1 MKSWGIRLV
10 IYGGLLFVVVH
21 FTRIF
26 WDSSLDNQNPFM
38 QGSSSTSILKA
49 PETPPLLQS
58 QDNAK
63 LEKNNV
69 QVMDS
74 STVAEPIQETVDA
87 AFNSNASASASA
99 SSFRPDPKGRLT
111 KEQVTRYMNIL
122 QISMSR
128 LGSESELYSNKNKA
142 LEAQLK
148 MQSEQKAVT
157 LGSYSHLYY
166 QGLTDISESIDKARK
181 VHAEI
186 LLSKNTP
193 IEEYRWIGG
202 RVYQAFLLVANAEL
216 KRDSVTAK
224 AEQLKKIEDIT
235 TDDYAEIENTYIAT
249 FGVENKEAF
258 NKTTPNE
265 RLAIYKKSQREEI
278 NRMYNDSLYDKPI
291 DTEEIRANGELV
303 RPYKSIFL
311 KATKEYLVMA
321 L

>member
-26 WDSSLDNQNPFM
+26 WDSSLDNQNPLM

-49 PETPPLLQS
+49 PETPPLLKS

-63 LEKNNV
+63 VEKNIV

-74 STVAEPIQETVDA
+74 TTVADPIQETVDA
-87 AFNSNASASASA
+87 GFNSNAIASG
-99 SSFRPDPKGRLT
+99 FRPDPKGRLT
-111 KEQVTRYMNIL
+111 KEQVSRYMNIL

-148 MQSEQKAVT
+148 MQAEQNAVT

-166 QGLTDISESIDKARK
+166 QGLTDLSESIDKARK

-216 KRDSVTAK
+216 KRDSATAK

-235 TDDYAEIENTYIAT
+235 TDDYSEMENTYIAI

-258 NKTTPNE
+258 SKTTPNE

-278 NRMYNDSLYDKPI
+278 NRIYNHSLYENPI
-291 DTEEIRANGELV
+291 DSEEIRANGELV

-311 KATKEYLVMA
+311 KATKEHLVMA